1 MRESLVENRRYLLTV
16 TRALLDGMPPS
27 EWPGGFPGV
36 ESAIEL
42 LERDAPDDRQRS
54 QVRERVAVVTALL
67 DGWALIEDQMLEMVG
82 LTPHDR
88 EHARETLLAVVREIL
103 EPRRPPRIDTE
114 VGAGLR

>member
-67 DGWALIEDQMLEMVG
+67 DGWALIEDQL
-82 LTPHDR
+82 
-88 EHARETLLAVVREIL
+88 ARDGRADAGRPRARSRDGARGRAQIL
-103 EPRRPPRIDTE
+103 EPLVRR
-114 VGAGLR
+114 A